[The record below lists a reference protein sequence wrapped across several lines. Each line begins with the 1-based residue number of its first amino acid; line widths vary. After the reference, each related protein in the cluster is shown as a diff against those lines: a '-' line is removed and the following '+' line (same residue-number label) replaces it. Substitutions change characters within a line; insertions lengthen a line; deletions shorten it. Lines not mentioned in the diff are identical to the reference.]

1 MNPGSYYDIKDYPC
15 QQKPGKH
22 VLQRSFL
29 TLGVC
34 IEALK
39 LCQPVLCING
49 TFLTGKYEGTILTV
63 VATDSNNQL
72 LPLAIVFVEGENGD
86 SWYYFRER
94 LKNMVVQDVQNVCV
108 IHDRYKGILQA
119 MNDIIDGSQERYRV
133 PLWLD
138 VKSRWCTRHMK
149 ANLHN

>member
-1 MNPGSYYDIKDYPC
+1 
-15 QQKPGKH
+15 
-22 VLQRSFL
+22 
-29 TLGVC
+29 
-34 IEALK
+34 
-39 LCQPVLCING
+39 
-49 TFLTGKYEGTILTV
+49 

-108 IHDRYKGILQA
+108 IHDRYKGILPA